1 MPGFDRT
8 GPLGQGP
15 MTGGGFGYCGTSR
28 RPGYAFGGRGFFG
41 RFGAGRGA
49 GFGRRR
55 GIGWCGGQGYGYLG
69 PWSFYAPSRRLE
81 PEAELAQLRQEAT
94 DLKASLKDVE
104 ARIAEVEKTS
114 G

>member
-1 MPGFDRT
+1 MPGYDRT

-15 MTGGGFGYCGTSR
+15 MTGGGFGYCGTNR

-41 RFGAGRGA
+41 RFGAGRRV

-55 GIGWCGGQGYGYLG
+55 RIGWGGGQGYGYPG
-69 PWSFYAPSRRLE
+69 PWSLDVPTRRLD
-81 PEAELAQLRQEAT
+81 PGTELAQLRQEAT
-94 DLKASLKDVE
+94 DLKAYLKDVE